1 MIHIIFNR
9 GIGDNQIIIYLI
21 NMKWL
26 ISKNINTI
34 TKKAVNNYGRITVI
48 EDKIEIRE
56 ILNMTIL
63 IDHDAIDGSVIAR
76 FISDLS
82 SNIEK
87 GLGL

>member
-1 MIHIIFNR
+1 
-9 GIGDNQIIIYLI
+9 
-21 NMKWL
+21 MKWL
-26 ISKNINTI
+26 ISKNLKTI
-34 TKKAVNNYGRITVI
+34 AKKAVNNCGRITVI
-48 EDKIEIRE
+48 EYKIEIRE

-63 IDHDAIDGSVIAR
+63 IDHDVIDGSAMAR